1 MNKDIYFNINDVLS
15 HNKLFNFIVGER
27 GNGKTY
33 GALEYVIKRFLKYG
47 EEFIY
52 LRRYKTEIKKVNS
65 LFAPIVQNH
74 PEWKIEEKNKK
85 FYVNEKYCG
94 FAQALSQSVVQASV
108 ATPKVQT
115 IIFDEFTMKEGT
127 YRYLQNEVEDYF
139 LHFWCTVDRFRG
151 VKVIFISNA
160 YSVINPYFIYFGINF
175 DESDI
180 WKNDDIVAIKTN
192 SVKYREQIRNTR
204 SGQLLAQTNYG
215 NFALNNEFKLD
226 KLDFIEPKTANS
238 RFKFDMILEG
248 LQVGVWFDNDSGY
261 YFISNKHTC
270 NGTNT
275 ITFAL
280 SNEDLKGAT
289 VYTKNVRGIFQ
300 LENLGK
306 MYRYGRVYFEDLQ
319 IKKKYES
326 IIAKW

>member
-1 MNKDIYFNINDVLS
+1 MDNIYFNINDVLS

-33 GALEYVIKRFLKYG
+33 GALEYVVKRFLKYG

-65 LFAPIVQNH
+65 LFSPLVQNN

-85 FYVNEKYCG
+85 FYINDNYFG
-94 FAQALSQSVVQASV
+94 FAQALSQSVIQASV
-108 ATPKVQT
+108 ATPKVST
-115 IIFDEFTMKEGT
+115 IIFDEFTMKEGS
-127 YRYLQNEVEDYF
+127 YRYLANEVEDYF

-160 YSVINPYFIYFGINF
+160 YSVINPYFIYFNINF
-175 DESDI
+175 DNGNI
-180 WKNDDIVAIKTN
+180 WKNEDIVAVKTN
-192 SVKYREQIRNTR
+192 SEKYRQTIKQTR
-204 SGQLLAQTNYG
+204 SGRLLEQTNYG

-226 KLDFIEPKTANS
+226 KFDFIEEKTSNA
-238 RFKFDMILEG
+238 RFKFDMVLDG
-248 LQVGVWFDNDSGY
+248 LQVGVWYDNDSGY
-261 YFISNKHTC
+261 YFISNKYGC
-270 NGTNT
+270 NGIAT
-275 ITFAL
+275 IKFAL
-280 SNEDLKGAT
+280 SNDDLKGAT
-289 VYTKNVRGIFQ
+289 IYTKNVKGIFH

-326 IIAKW
+326 VIAKW